1 MRATFVKHNFLIFQ
15 GYVKRQALYACR
27 TCNTKTSQ
35 DAGIC
40 LACSYH
46 CHENHDLIELYTKRN
61 FRCDCGSSKMP
72 GIKCNLD
79 PFKSEDNVDNKY
91 NQNFSGL
98 YCTCHRPYPDPED
111 KTPDEMIQCI
121 VCEDWYHTRHLGVA
135 VPSAED
141 YSEMV
146 CFGCVNKNDFLLNY
160 AVYDVTKGDDEEKE
174 IDVETPSKKLK
185 TESNVSISQTVDG
198 CVKPISS
205 TAPKTTLFFSEGWR
219 EKLCKCTNCSK
230 TYSDLKVEFLIDLED
245 RAQYYEEQGKFKANK
260 TSQYE
265 NGLRALSSL
274 GHVQQIDAITE
285 YNKMT
290 AKLKEYL
297 QTFADNKKIVTE
309 EDIKIFFNSMKEN
322 RPTSIPQ
329 PNFCR

>member
-1 MRATFVKHNFLIFQ
+1 M
-15 GYVKRQALYACR
+15 YACK
-27 TCNTKTSQ
+27 TCAEKSVGGVP
-35 DAGIC
+35 AGIC

-72 GIKCNLD
+72 GVTCNLD
-79 PFKSEDNVDNKY
+79 PFKSEENTENKY

-98 YCTCHRPYPDPED
+98 YCICNRPYPDPED
-111 KTPDEMIQCI
+111 KIADEMIQCI
-121 VCEDWYHTRHLGVA
+121 VCEDWYHTRHLGGT
-135 VPSAED
+135 VPSADD
-141 YSEMV
+141 YSEMICSV
-146 CFGCVNKNDFLLNY
+146 CVTKNDFLLSY
-160 AVYDVTKGDDEEKE
+160 AGCTVTNMKE
-174 IDVETPSKKLK
+174 IEDQEKDVDIETSSKRVKLS
-185 TESNVSISQTVDG
+185 TDLPANDLGPPNSENTCLRSNVLV
-198 CVKPISS
+198 
-205 TAPKTTLFFSEGWR
+205 TTDKKAMFFSEGWR
-219 EKLCKCTNCSK
+219 EKLCKCVRCMVL
-230 TYSDLKVEFLIDLED
+230 YSQAKVEFLLDLED

-290 AKLKEYL
+290 VKLKEYL
-297 QTFADNKKIVTE
+297 QTFAENKKIVTA
-309 EDIKIFFNSMKEN
+309 EDIKVFFDSIKQN
-322 RPTSIPQ
+322 RSTPVAQ